1 MLKKFSTNYAI
12 FLIFLDSALIMLSL
26 KIANM
31 IRPFLTPLSRL
42 ITDHPNPPPIKLQF
56 YIIFAIVWLSILM
69 MLSIYDPEKR
79 LKFVDEISSVV
90 MGSFIAI
97 MINAGILYFTNRNL
111 SRVLFLSFGMIA
123 TLLLI
128 FHRIIYRFAYRK
140 NFRRRSEKRR
150 ILIVGAGIVG
160 RRIGEEIARYRDLGF
175 EVVGFVD
182 DDEDLIKTHAD
193 VLGTIDLTEEILREQ
208 NINNLIIALPRRA
221 YDRIN
226 YLVSQVHDMPVRV
239 WVIPDYFALA
249 LNQASII
256 DFAGFPLVDLRAPA
270 LNNFQRL
277 TKRIFDLT
285 LSIPLFIISLPLI
298 GLIALLIKLDSSGPV
313 FYHSPR
319 LKENGEIF
327 NMIKFRTMTKGA
339 DKKLKDVITYDEDGH
354 PIHKHPD
361 DPRVTKIGRFLR
373 KTSLDELPQLINVI
387 KGDMSLV
394 GPRPELPEMVER
406 YQPWQRRRFAI
417 PQGITGYWQVNGRS
431 DKPMHLHTEEDIYYI
446 QHYSIWFDIQ
456 ILIKTIWVVI
466 KGKGAY

>member
-1 MLKKFSTNYAI
+1 LLKKFSTNYAI
-12 FLIFLDSALIMLSL
+12 FLIFLDSALVMLSL
-26 KIANM
+26 KIAYL
-31 IRPFLTPLSRL
+31 IRPFLTPLSQL
-42 ITDHPNPPPIKLQF
+42 IIDHPNPPPIQWHF
-56 YIIFAIVWLSILM
+56 YIIFAVIWLAILM
-69 MLSIYDPEKR
+69 MLAVYDPEKR
-79 LKFVDEISSVV
+79 LRFMDETSAVM

-97 MINAGILYFTNRNL
+97 MINAGILYFTNREL
-111 SRVLFLSFGMIA
+111 SRVLFLSFGVIA
-123 TLLLI
+123 TFLLVL
-128 FHRIIYRFAYRK
+128 HRVIYRFSFRNK
-140 NFRRRSEKRR
+140 FRRKSESKRV
-150 ILIVGAGIVG
+150 LIVGAGIVG
-160 RRIGEEIARYRDLGF
+160 RQIGEEINHYSNLGF
-175 EVVGFVD
+175 EVMGFVD
-182 DDEDLIKTHAD
+182 DDENLVHNHPDI
-193 VLGTIDLTEEILREQ
+193 LGTIDQTEKVLKKH

-249 LNQASII
+249 LNQASIV

-285 LSIPLFIISLPLI
+285 LTIPFSILTLPLI
-298 GLIALLIKLDSSGPV
+298 GFIGLLIKLDSPGPI

-319 LKENGEIF
+319 MKENGEIF
-327 NMIKFRTMTKGA
+327 KMIKFRTMTKGA
-339 DKKLKDVITYDEDGH
+339 DKKLKDVMTYDEDGN
-354 PIHKHPD
+354 PIHKHPN
-361 DPRVTKIGRFLR
+361 DPRVTKIGKFLR

-394 GPRPELPEMVER
+394 GPRPEMPEMVER